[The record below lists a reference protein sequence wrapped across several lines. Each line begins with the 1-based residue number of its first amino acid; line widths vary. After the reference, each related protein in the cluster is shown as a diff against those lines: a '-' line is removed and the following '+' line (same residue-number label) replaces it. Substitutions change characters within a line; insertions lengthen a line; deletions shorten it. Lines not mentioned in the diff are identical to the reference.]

1 MNYAKKVDKNQKE
14 IVAEFRK
21 LGFSVYITSHVG
33 AGFPDLLIGADNKHT
48 ILVEI
53 KSSATAKF
61 TEPQLDF
68 MANWHGGAVVRID
81 SIEGVHKLANMLKS

>member
-33 AGFPDLLIGADNKHT
+33 AGFPDLICGIDGKHT
-48 ILVEI
+48 ILVEV
-53 KSSATAKF
+53 KSTEKAKF
-61 TEPQLDF
+61 TDAQSEF
-68 MANWHGGAVVRID
+68 MSKWTGGPVVRID
-81 SIEGVHKLANMLKS
+81 SIEGVQRLANMLK

>member
-33 AGFPDLLIGADNKHT
+33 AGVPDLIVGADDKHT

-53 KSSATAKF
+53 KSSASAKF
-61 TEPQLDF
+61 TDAQLDF
-68 MANWHGGAVVRID
+68 MKSWHGGAVVRID

>member
-14 IVAEFRK
+14 IVAEFRR

-33 AGFPDLLIGADNKHT
+33 AGFPDLIVGKGDKHT

-53 KSSATAKF
+53 KSSSTAKF
-61 TEPQLDF
+61 TEAQLEF
-68 MANWHGGAVVRID
+68 MRNWHGGAVIRID
-81 SIEGVHKLANMLKS
+81 SKDGVQKLANMIN